1 MRKETQQYLESH
13 QSETPSKWR
22 EEAEW
27 RRANHDWLRYSQCV
41 AVLLL
46 AYIKAE
52 NITQAVIAERMG
64 CTQQYVSRIL
74 KGTENLTIETIAK
87 IERATGM
94 KLLTLDACSP
104 SAND

>member
-1 MRKETQQYLESH
+1 MRKETLQYLESH

-27 RRANHDWLRYSQCV
+27 RRANRDWLRYSQRV
-41 AVLLL
+41 ALLL
-46 AYIKAE
+46 LTYIKAE

-94 KLLTLDACSP
+94 KLLTLDV
-104 SAND
+104 